1 MTEQELRKIV
11 KDAGVRLLKENLV
24 QGTWGNISV
33 RIDENKML
41 VTPSG
46 MDYIRMTEDDLV
58 VVDINTLEYESN
70 VKPTSEK
77 KIHAAIYRQRPDIG
91 AVIHSHPSYCCSVAS
106 ARRDMPVTDEEVKML
121 VGGEKVRMGDYGLSS
136 TKTLTKATIAALG
149 TDMNACFMANHGMM
163 ACGKDMEDAFA
174 VCRAMEEGSKKFIEA
189 ECAKRLGKDE
199 FEEGD
204 LERLFRQKYAK

>member
-33 RIDENKML
+33 RIDDKKML

-58 VVDINTLEYESN
+58 VVDIYTLEYDSPI
-70 VKPTSEK
+70 KPTSEK

-106 ARRDMPVTDEEVKML
+106 ARLDMPVTDEEVKKL
-121 VGGEKVRMGDYGLSS
+121 VGNDLIHMGNYGLSS
-136 TKTLTKATIAALG
+136 TKKLTHSTLFALG
-149 TDMNACFMANHGMM
+149 KNNACFMANHGMM
-163 ACGKDMEDAFA
+163 ACGKDMDDAFA

-189 ECAKRLGKDE
+189 ECAKRLGKDV

-204 LERLFRQKYAK
+204 LERLFRQRYAK

>member
-33 RIDENKML
+33 RIDDKKML

-46 MDYIRMTEDDLV
+46 MDYIRMREEDLV
-58 VVDINTLEYESN
+58 VVDIYTLEYDSP

-106 ARRDMPVTDEEVKML
+106 ARLDMPVTDEEVKKL
-121 VGGEKVRMGDYGLSS
+121 VGSGLIHMGNYALSS
-136 TKTLTKATIAALG
+136 TKKLTHATIEALG
-149 TDMNACFMANHGMM
+149 KNNACFMANHGMM

-189 ECAKRLGKDE
+189 QCAKRLGKDE

-204 LERLFRQKYAK
+204 FERLFRQRYAK